1 MTVSKDA
8 IKQYAIRLG
17 DDAVVLGHR
26 LSEWCSFGPFLE
38 EDLALTNVAL
48 DFIGRA
54 RMFYTYAAELADD
67 GATEDTYAY
76 SRDNREFTNLLI
88 HELKNGDFA
97 FTMARQYFID
107 AHSLAYMEALQESS
121 DETLAAIAAKAV
133 KESRY
138 HLRRSHDWMLR
149 LGDGTEE
156 SHKRMQRAV
165 DDLWGYL
172 PEMFEMDALEQELA
186 DAGIGVDAA
195 ALSDDFQRSVRSTLA
210 EATLEEP
217 AGGLARYRR
226 APGAAYRGPWSYAQR
241 YAVCTAG
248 RTRVCSGSHGSR
260 RDIDTHVTRRGDGA
274 PSSTGR
280 VLVT

>member
-67 GATEDTYAY
+67 GSTEDTYAY

-107 AHSLAYMEALQESS
+107 AHSLAYMEALQESA

-156 SHKRMQRAV
+156 SHQRMQRAV

-195 ALSDDFQRSVRSTLA
+195 ALSDDFQRTVRSTLA

-217 AGGLARYRR
+217 AGDWRVTGGRQGLHTEALGHMLSDMQFVQR
-226 APGAAYRGPWSYAQR
+226 AYPGLQW
-241 YAVCTAG
+241 
-248 RTRVCSGSHGSR
+248 
-260 RDIDTHVTRRGDGA
+260 
-274 PSSTGR
+274 
-280 VLVT
+280 